1 MLGDSAT
8 VPALV
13 AIGEEVED
21 KELFIYTFWRGGVVV
36 CCCVL
41 LCVVVLLCS
50 EGCTHLKWFEPL
62 PQLYSLSVGCVRA
75 WLLLVRAQ
83 RNVLLLVLGIGQT
96 KISKR

>member
-21 KELFIYTFWRGGVVV
+21 KELFIYTFLGG

-41 LCVVVLLCS
+41 LCVVVCCCVVVFRGLHTPVR
-50 EGCTHLKWFEPL
+50 EADLKWFEPL

-75 WLLLVRAQ
+75 WLLLIRAQ
-83 RNVLLLVLGIGQT
+83 RNVLLVLVLGI
-96 KISKR
+96 

>member
-21 KELFIYTFWRGGVVV
+21 KELFIYTFLGVLLLCVVV

-41 LCVVVLLCS
+41 LCC
-50 EGCTHLKWFEPL
+50 CI
-62 PQLYSLSVGCVRA
+62 
-75 WLLLVRAQ
+75 Q
-83 RNVLLLVLGIGQT
+83 RVAHTGA
-96 KISKR
+96 